1 MAQSGGPGRGSEFLV
16 RLPLSEPGVPDVP
29 PPAAV
34 DGPPPRRILVVDD
47 SADAA
52 ESLALL
58 LRMKGHEVS
67 VAYDGPRA
75 VELAE
80 TERPA
85 VMLLDIGLPG
95 MDGYEVCRRLRA
107 GGLSDTFIVAM
118 TGYGQDSD
126 RERSLQAG
134 FDGHTVKPVAME
146 ELMRVI
152 GGRWGYQQPGITAS
166 AGTAPDQ
173 TSAAS
178 SG

>member
-1 MAQSGGPGRGSEFLV
+1 VASNGPT
-16 RLPLSEPGVPDVP
+16 
-29 PPAAV
+29 
-34 DGPPPRRILVVDD
+34 PRRILVVDD

-80 TERPA
+80 SERPA

-95 MDGYEVCRRLRA
+95 MDGYEVCRRVRER
-107 GGLSDTFIVAM
+107 GLETYIVAM
-118 TGYGQDSD
+118 TGYGQDKD
-126 RERSLQAG
+126 RERSLEAG
-134 FDGHTVKPVAME
+134 FDGHAVKPVGME

-152 GGRWGYQQPGITAS
+152 AGR
-166 AGTAPDQ
+166 
-173 TSAAS
+173 
-178 SG
+178 